1 MRSQSSSSWNSV
13 FALFSPRSTRDER
26 LIAYIV
32 RRHGLGRSCERIL
45 TDPSVLELKTPEQRG
60 LLIEEPALLHALR
73 ADYEA
78 SA

>member
-1 MRSQSSSSWNSV
+1 MSAHSLWGNP
-13 FALFSPRSTRDER
+13 FLEFSPRSTRRER

-32 RRHGLGRSCERIL
+32 RQHGLGRSCERIL
-45 TDPSVLELKTPEQRG
+45 TDPYVLELTTPGQRG

-73 ADYEA
+73 ADYEP